1 MSIVKLSAMPYA
13 QAHVSHRPESI
24 GLVSYTTCV
33 ATIDANGWLEV
44 YGLHSMTTRRHI
56 GAFVREYANISYQLA
71 RELYEKNMVYNIYTG
86 EIRSL

>member
-13 QAHVSHRPESI
+13 QAHVSRRPESI

-33 ATIDANGWLEV
+33 ATIDASGWLEV
-44 YGLHSMTTRRHI
+44 YGLYSMTTRRHI